1 MVSFEETGSTSSP
14 PIAAHA
20 EPQPPSL
27 KSRTIGGTV
36 WTVVGYGGEQL
47 LRFGSNLI
55 LTRLLFPEAF
65 GLMALTSIFITGLQM
80 LSDVGLGPAIIQ
92 SKHGESPGLLN
103 TAWTVQIVRGFL
115 LTLLAA
121 GLAWPVSEFYREPQ
135 LLTLIPA
142 ASAGIALRGFTSTR
156 VHVLNRQLNLR
167 RLTSMELG
175 VRVLA
180 VLTTICA
187 AWILRSVWALVIG
200 SLIADIARVGM
211 SHLLL
216 PGIRNRLHW
225 DRHAAREL
233 VRVGRWILLSTALTF
248 GVQNL
253 DQLTMGQ
260 LLSVRELG
268 IYTIALFLSR
278 AVLMAGRTIGSRVL
292 FPMLSE
298 TVREDPKLLYSRLRR
313 VRIMWVVPTAGV
325 LVALAVGGDIVVE
338 FLYPEE
344 FHAAG
349 WMLRILTAGSI
360 AALLNQST
368 GVIWPS
374 LGEFRMITV
383 VMIVQMSVL
392 FPAMIAGYTLYG
404 IVGFVGGV
412 ALVELFVY
420 PVQSLLAR
428 RRRLWQPEVDI
439 PVMFVCY
446 SLIGLGAWLART

>member
-1 MVSFEETGSTSSP
+1 MVSFDETGSTSSSP
-14 PIAAHA
+14 VAADA
-20 EPQPPSL
+20 ELAEPSL
-27 KSRTIGGTV
+27 KARAIGGTV
-36 WTVVGYGGEQL
+36 WTAVGYGGEQL

-92 SKHGESPGLLN
+92 SRHGESPRLLN

-115 LTLLAA
+115 LTLFAA
-121 GLAWPVSEFYREPQ
+121 ALAWPISEFYGERQ
-135 LLTLIPA
+135 LLMLIPA
-142 ASAGIALRGFTSTR
+142 AAAGLTLRGFTSTR
-156 VHVLNRQLNLR
+156 VYVLNRQLNLR
-167 RLTSMELG
+167 RLTAMELG

-180 VLTTICA
+180 ALTTIWA

-200 SLIADIARVGM
+200 ALIGDLARVGL

-225 DRHAAREL
+225 DRQAVGEL
-233 VRVGRWILLSTALTF
+233 LRVGRWILLSTALTF

-268 IYTIALFLSR
+268 IYTIALLLSR
-278 AVLMAGRTIGSRVL
+278 TVLMAGRTISSRVL

-298 TVREDPKLLYSRLRR
+298 TIREDPHLFYGRLRK
-313 VRIMWVVPTAGV
+313 VRMMWVVPTAV
-325 LVALAVGGDIVVE
+325 ALVALAIGGEIVVR
-338 FLYPEE
+338 FLYPQE
-344 FHAAG
+344 FHEAG
-349 WMLRILTAGSI
+349 WMLRILAAGSI
-360 AALLNQST
+360 AALLNQSS

-374 LGEFRMITV
+374 LGEFRMITLL
-383 VMIVQMSVL
+383 MIVQISVL
-392 FPAMIAGYTLYG
+392 FPAMIAGHSLYG

-412 ALVELFVY
+412 ALVELLVY
-420 PVQSLLAR
+420 PVQAFLAR
-428 RRRLWQPEVDI
+428 RRDLWQPEVDI
-439 PVMFVCY
+439 PVMFTCY
-446 SLIGLGAWLART
+446 SLIGLGAWLA

>member
-14 PIAAHA
+14 PIAPDA
-20 EPQPPSL
+20 EAAQPSL
-27 KSRTIGGTV
+27 KARAIGGTV
-36 WTVVGYGGEQL
+36 WTVVGYGGEQF

-65 GLMALTSIFITGLQM
+65 GLMALTTIFITGLQM

-92 SKHGESPGLLN
+92 SKQGESPHLLN

-121 GLAWPVSEFYREPQ
+121 ALAWPLSEFYNETQ

-142 ASAGIALRGFTSTR
+142 AGAGLALRGFTSTR
-156 VHVLNRQLNLR
+156 VYVLNRQLDLG
-167 RLTSMELG
+167 RLTAMELG

-180 VLTTICA
+180 VFATIIA

-200 SLIADIARVGM
+200 SLIGDLARAGM

-216 PGIRNRLHW
+216 PGIRNRLQW
-225 DRHAAREL
+225 DRRAAREL
-233 VRVGRWILLSTALTF
+233 IRVGRWIFFSTALTF

-278 AVLMAGRTIGSRVL
+278 AVLMAGRTVSSRVL
-292 FPMLSE
+292 FPMLAE
-298 TVREDPKLLYSRLRR
+298 TIREDRHLLYSRLRR
-313 VRIMWVVPTAGV
+313 VRVMWVVPTAAA
-325 LVALAVGGDIVVE
+325 LVALAVGGDIVVKL
-338 FLYPEE
+338 LYPEE

-360 AALLNQST
+360 AAVLNQSS

-374 LGEFRMITV
+374 LGEFRMITLL
-383 VMIVQMSVL
+383 MIVQMSIL
-392 FPAMIAGYTLYG
+392 FPAMIAGYSLYG

-412 ALVELFVY
+412 ALVELLVY
-420 PVQSLLAR
+420 PVQALLAR
-428 RRRLWQPEVDI
+428 RRELWQPEVDI
-439 PVMFVCY
+439 PVMFICY
-446 SLIGLGAWLART
+446 SLIGLGVWLA